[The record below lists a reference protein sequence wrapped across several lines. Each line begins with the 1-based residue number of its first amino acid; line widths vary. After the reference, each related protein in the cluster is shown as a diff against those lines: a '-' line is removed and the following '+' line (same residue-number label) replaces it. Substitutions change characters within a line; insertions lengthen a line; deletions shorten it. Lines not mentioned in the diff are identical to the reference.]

1 MQPQP
6 KLTDIFKDP
15 RHHSQI
21 AQLPDSTFVGLIGHS
36 LYAMSH
42 LAYPMVVFSD
52 ALSHN
57 PYVSRDSATHP
68 GAPSGELEYQ
78 GRCRNLECY
87 VGTHPSEFAASSR
100 VSRLIEGG
108 KTPRRIDGPSH
119 NTIHVPTP
127 SSNISMTTTSAVVTI
142 PASLDFTWVG
152 ALAFVLACIIGYI
165 VLFGW
170 PTFQEV
176 ASKPLV
182 VTPEV
187 LLSSS
192 VSNGVVPPGHVA
204 DPSSVDPASFEA
216 STAEAHMNASKD
228 VSAESGDHLDGEV
241 RRTRRRPRGKHKGRS
256 KKDDGKEEPEEPD
269 INVSPPK
276 GETPPLEQQVLGVV
290 NDPPDK
296 SFTSRTVTSTLT
308 VSDSV
313 LGRQLQGSRT
323 MSLLIL
329 PENSR
334 IRFSWDGRVSRFFPR
349 PRGSGEAIA

>member
-1 MQPQP
+1 M
-6 KLTDIFKDP
+6 
-15 RHHSQI
+15 
-21 AQLPDSTFVGLIGHS
+21 
-36 LYAMSH
+36 
-42 LAYPMVVFSD
+42 
-52 ALSHN
+52 
-57 PYVSRDSATHP
+57 
-68 GAPSGELEYQ
+68 
-78 GRCRNLECY
+78 
-87 VGTHPSEFAASSR
+87 
-100 VSRLIEGG
+100 
-108 KTPRRIDGPSH
+108 TP
-119 NTIHVPTP
+119 N
-127 SSNISMTTTSAVVTI
+127 SAVVTI

-152 ALAFVLACIIGYI
+152 ALAFVVACIIGYI

-187 LLSSS
+187 LSSS

-296 SFTSRTVTSTLT
+296 SFTSRTVTS
-308 VSDSV
+308 
-313 LGRQLQGSRT
+313 
-323 MSLLIL
+323 
-329 PENSR
+329 
-334 IRFSWDGRVSRFFPR
+334 
-349 PRGSGEAIA
+349 